1 MQFITIPVNEALR
14 PFIRNYW
21 HLRSMAVADGSQRI
35 MSNGAASLHF
45 YRGQPICFGDDER
58 TFTASLNVHGVGYID
73 LKTKRGAFEIVGVE
87 FTPYGAHIFFN
98 VPMSDCSGH
107 HLKPEDLSDK
117 EFQELE
123 ERIIESYDT
132 ATCFQLMDA
141 FFLNRLMNTTVNML
155 NIKRLN
161 SVSRL
166 TEGTYIE
173 EGSSLTPSLLAEE
186 ACLSQKQFTRV
197 FHEFVGI
204 NPKSYLRILRCH
216 TAILA
221 LQRKAYNDSSNAE
234 TLTEIAW
241 KSGYY
246 DLSHMTADFIE
257 INGSTPAEVL
267 ATIRQRKSN
276 PILSQAFQPTFGQ
289 VLKKLIRIENL
300 I

>member
-1 MQFITIPVNEALR
+1 MQFITIPANEALR

-21 HLRSMAVADGSQRI
+21 HLRSMAVAEGCQRI

-45 YRGQPICFGDDER
+45 YRGQPISFGDDSR
-58 TFTASLNVHGVGYID
+58 MFTTSLNIHGVGYID
-73 LKTKRGAFEIVGVE
+73 LKTKRGAFDIVGVE

-98 VPMSDCSGH
+98 IPMSDCSGL
-107 HLKPEDLSDK
+107 HLKPEDLSDT

-123 ERIIESYDT
+123 ERIIETSDT
-132 ATCFQLMDA
+132 ATCFQLMDS
-141 FFLNRLMNTTVNML
+141 FFISRVMKTTVNML

-166 TEGTYIE
+166 TEGTYVE
-173 EGSSLTPSLLAEE
+173 EGGSLTSSKLAEV
-186 ACLSQKQFTRV
+186 ACLSQKQFTRI

-216 TAILA
+216 SAILA
-221 LQRKAYNDSSNAE
+221 LQNKAMNNGSNKE

-246 DLSHMTADFIE
+246 DLSHMTADFLE

-267 ATIRQRKSN
+267 ATIRQRENN
-276 PILSQAFQPTFGQ
+276 PILSQAFQPKFGQ
-289 VLKKLIRIENL
+289 ILKKLIRIENL
-300 I
+300 V